1 MCVPSVLALVLSQSI
16 FGMYHKARNPI
27 THSTRDITSELIR
40 DIEMNN
46 LDSLTFDF
54 IFTDWPELG
63 GELFGGI
70 VKDIEAPPIQW
81 KEWVN
86 LKINTIPFM
95 RVNDSK
101 PIKRIDFVYYAI
113 SNFVKGKK

>member
-1 MCVPSVLALVLSQSI
+1 MILKLGLQKKQIIIAMCVPSVLALVLSQSI

-54 IFTDWPELG
+54 IFTD
-63 GELFGGI
+63 
-70 VKDIEAPPIQW
+70 
-81 KEWVN
+81 
-86 LKINTIPFM
+86 
-95 RVNDSK
+95 
-101 PIKRIDFVYYAI
+101 
-113 SNFVKGKK
+113 